1 MYLNIYM
8 TCLRPEGEGRRIRA
22 VTDNVGVALDPLAKD
37 VAAPRQH
44 VEHHAPHLS
53 FCVYT
58 RTHTCMHTSY
68 AADRQDIW
76 ACYRRHSRRVIA
88 STLGVLSQARGAT
101 AKISTALVHRCF
113 SSSSGDRHPIVPACT
128 YMFFFYEHVYIYI

>member
-22 VTDNVGVALDPLAKD
+22 VADNVGVALDPLAKD

-53 FCVYT
+53 YCVYIH
-58 RTHTCMHTSY
+58 THTHTHMY
-68 AADRQDIW
+68 AHII
-76 ACYRRHSRRVIA
+76 CSRPPRY
-88 STLGVLSQARGAT
+88 LGVLPQA
-101 AKISTALVHRCF
+101 L
-113 SSSSGDRHPIVPACT
+113 
-128 YMFFFYEHVYIYI
+128 